1 MTSPG
6 TQDDRIGTACDDGGM
21 VDKSPE
27 QLVEFRNYEIV
38 PGGIDAFVE
47 HFEDHFLESQEE
59 LGMDIVGQFRVADD
73 AQRFVWIRRYLEPS
87 SRGASLGRF
96 YTGPVWK
103 EFGPRANELMVDH
116 TDVHLL
122 VPHSS
127 ASAFAASHVPHK
139 EQRGAAI
146 EATSTVV
153 AAFYEV
159 DERLG
164 LSPEVV
170 SEMAAAVNEVPGVVE
185 VGRLVTA
192 AVPNDFVALP
202 VHEDANVALWLLSDR
217 EQGAAAVAVAAAV
230 GERCDLQVRTLRL
243 VPTTRS
249 TLR

>member
-1 MTSPG
+1 M

-21 VDKSPE
+21 VDKPPE

-127 ASAFAASHVPHK
+127 ASAFAASHVPHN
-139 EQRGAAI
+139 EQRGAASKQRRRWWLR
-146 EATSTVV
+146 STRWTNGS
-153 AAFYEV
+153 AC
-159 DERLG
+159 RQTWC
-164 LSPEVV
+164 
-170 SEMAAAVNEVPGVVE
+170 
-185 VGRLVTA
+185 RR
-192 AVPNDFVALP
+192 
-202 VHEDANVALWLLSDR
+202 WLLPSTR
-217 EQGAAAVAVAAAV
+217 CRALSRSVVWSRPPCPTTSSRYRFMRTPTSRCGCCPTASRVRLRSPWQRRSVSAAIC
-230 GERCDLQVRTLRL
+230 EVRTLRL

>member
-1 MTSPG
+1 MAAWSTRP
-6 TQDDRIGTACDDGGM
+6 
-21 VDKSPE
+21 PE

-164 LSPEVV
+164 LSPDLV

-192 AVPNDFVALP
+192 AVPNDFVVLP
-202 VHEDANVALWLLSDR
+202 VHDDAIALWLLSDH

-230 GERCDLQVRTLRL
+230 GERCDLRGADASSRADHSIDAAM
-243 VPTTRS
+243 TT
-249 TLR
+249 TA

>member
-1 MTSPG
+1 
-6 TQDDRIGTACDDGGM
+6 M
-21 VDKSPE
+21 VDRAPE

-38 PGGIDAFVE
+38 PGGIDAFVQ

-73 AQRFVWIRRYLEPS
+73 AQRFVWIRRYREPS

-96 YTGPVWK
+96 YTGPIWK

-127 ASAFAASHVPHK
+127 ASAFAASHVPHAA
-139 EQRGAAI
+139 QRGAI

-159 DERLG
+159 DEGLG

-170 SEMAAAVNEVPGVVE
+170 SEMAAAVNEAPGVVE
-185 VGRLVTA
+185 LGRLVTA
-192 AVPNDFVALP
+192 TVPNDFVPLP
-202 VHEDANVALWLLSDR
+202 VHEDAIVALWLLSDR
-217 EQGAAAVAVAAAV
+217 KHGAAAGAVAAAV
-230 GERCDLQVRTLRL
+230 GERCDLEVRTLRL
-243 VPTTRS
+243 VPTSRS
-249 TLR
+249 TMR

>member
-1 MTSPG
+1 M
-6 TQDDRIGTACDDGGM
+6 TQDDRISTACDDGGM
-21 VDKSPE
+21 VDKPPE
-27 QLVEFRNYEIV
+27 QLVEFRNYEVV

-47 HFEDHFLESQEE
+47 HFEDHFLRSQEE

-96 YTGPVWK
+96 YTGPVWR

-127 ASAFAASHVPHK
+127 ASDFAASHVPHK
-139 EQRGAAI
+139 KQRGAAI
-146 EATSTVV
+146 DATSTVL

-159 DERLG
+159 DERVG
-164 LSPEVV
+164 LSPGVV
-170 SEMAAAVNEVPGVVE
+170 SEMATAVNEVPGVVE

-192 AVPNDFVALP
+192 SVPNDFVALP
-202 VHEDANVALWLLSDR
+202 VHRGPPSSRCGCCRTR
-217 EQGAAAVAVAAAV
+217 EQNAAAVAVAAAV
-230 GERCDLQVRTLRL
+230 GERCDLEVRTFRL
-243 VPTTRS
+243 LPTSRS
-249 TLR
+249 TVR

>member
-1 MTSPG
+1 
-6 TQDDRIGTACDDGGM
+6 M
-21 VDKSPE
+21 VDGPPE

-38 PGGIDAFVE
+38 PGGIDAFVQ

-73 AQRFVWIRRYLEPS
+73 AQRFVWIRRYREPS
-87 SRGASLGRF
+87 RRGESLGRF

-127 ASAFAASHVPHK
+127 ASAFAASHVPHD
-139 EQRGAAI
+139 EQRGSAI

-153 AAFYEV
+153 AAFYEL

-170 SEMAAAVNEVPGVVE
+170 SEMAAAVKDAPGVVE
-185 VGRLVTA
+185 LGRLVTA
-192 AVPNDFVALP
+192 AVPNDFASLP
-202 VHEDANVALWLLSDR
+202 VHEDAIVALWLLSDR
-217 EQGAAAVAVAAAV
+217 EHGAGAVAVAEAV
-230 GERCDLQVRTLRL
+230 GERCDLEVRTLRL
-243 VPTTRS
+243 APTSRS
-249 TLR
+249 RLR